1 MSKEISSQ
9 YNPRETEEKIY
20 RLWMESGFFAPEA
33 HQLRTD
39 NPKSYETFCVSI
51 PPPNI
56 TGSLHMGHALNAT
69 IQDILIRKKRMEG
82 YKTLWVP
89 GTDHAGIATQNVVE
103 KNLKKQGISR
113 HDCGREKFLEKILE
127 WKEKYGAIILD
138 QFKKIGVSMDW
149 SRTRFTMDEKYQE
162 AVVFAFLH
170 YHKNGLLYRAEKVIN
185 WCTRCQ
191 TSLSDLEIEY
201 REEKTK
207 LYYIKYPC
215 VQNKEGEKKKQEWVI
230 VATTR
235 PETMLGD
242 SAIAVHPSDARY
254 KNLIGTPVI
263 LPIQNR
269 EIPIIADK
277 EIDEN
282 FGTGAVKVTPAHDLL
297 DARIG
302 EKNNLP
308 IHKVIGPLGKMTE
321 GAGSAYAGL
330 KVAECRQVILE
341 ELARQNLVEKIEE
354 YTHNVAVCYRCEGGI
369 EPLPSLQWFLKME
382 KLAEKAIEAV
392 EKGEI
397 RFYPKSWE
405 KVYFDWL
412 KNVHDW
418 NISRQI
424 WWGHRI
430 PVFYCDKKLGIQNAQ
445 NEERGISDF
454 VVADKKPTA
463 CPFCGKCEMVQE
475 TDVLDTW
482 FSSALWPFA
491 ILGWPK
497 KTKDLEAYYPNHVLS
512 TARDIINLWVA
523 RMIYSGLEFTGQ
535 KPFTD
540 VIIHATVLTKDGK
553 RMSKSLGTGID
564 PMDLI
569 EKYGADATRF
579 GIIWQNMGTQ
589 DIRWA
594 EEHVFAGKKFAN
606 KLWNMARF
614 VMIKTENVAEIPV
627 DITAI
632 AFDDTARAFYQKLT
646 ALIPE
651 VSKKIDDYEFGHAL
665 HVLYGFIWYE
675 FADTYIEYAKE
686 HDTKEN
692 LILLRYALIE
702 CITVLHPFMPFIT
715 EEIYSTLHTDGAL
728 LMIKRWPSK

>member
-1 MSKEISSQ
+1 MSKELSSQ

-20 RLWMESGFFAPEA
+20 RLWMESGFFNPDN
-33 HQLRTD
+33 LPRRT
-39 NPKSYETFCVSI
+39 KGAFVVSV

-56 TGSLHMGHALNAT
+56 TGSLHMGHALNAI

-103 KNLKKQGISR
+103 KDLKKQGLSR
-113 HDCGREKFLEKILE
+113 HDLGREKFLEKIWE
-127 WKEKYGAIILD
+127 WKEKYGDIILG
-138 QFKKIGVSMDW
+138 QFKKLGVSMDW
-149 SRTRFTMDEKYQE
+149 SHTRFTMDEKYQK
-162 AVVFAFLH
+162 AVVEAFLH
-170 YHKNGLLYRAEKVIN
+170 YHKKGLLYRAEKVIN

-201 REEKTK
+201 KEEKTK
-207 LYYIKYPC
+207 LYYIKYPL
-215 VQNKEGEKKKQEWVI
+215 VQNQEEENKERRYIV

-242 SAIAVHPSDARY
+242 SAVAVHPSDTRY
-254 KNLIGTPVI
+254 KNLIGKRVI
-263 LPIQNR
+263 LPVQNR
-269 EIPIIADK
+269 EIPIIADE

-282 FGTGAVKVTPAHDLL
+282 FGTGVVKVTPAHDLL

-308 IHKVIGPLGKMTE
+308 IYKVIGPLGKMTE
-321 GAGSAYAGL
+321 EAGSLCVGL
-330 KVAECRQVILE
+330 KVAECREKVTE
-341 ELARQNLVEKIEE
+341 ELARQNLIEKIEE
-354 YTHNVAVCYRCEGGI
+354 YTHNVAVCYRCGGVI

-382 KLAEKAIEAV
+382 ELAKKAIEAV

-397 RFYPKSWE
+397 NFYPKHWE
-405 KVYFDWL
+405 KAYFDWL
-412 KNVHDW
+412 KNIRDW

-424 WWGHRI
+424 WWGHRF
-430 PVFYCDKKLGIQNAQ
+430 PVFYCGKKLEMKSTEAGIQN
-445 NEERGISDF
+445 F
-454 VVADKKPTA
+454 VVADKKPA
-463 CPFCGKCEMVQE
+463 SCPFCNECEMAQE

-491 ILGWPK
+491 ILGWPE

-523 RMIYSGLEFTGQ
+523 RMIYSGLEFTDQ
-535 KPFTD
+535 TPFTD

-553 RMSKSLGTGID
+553 RMSKSLGTGVD

-589 DIRWA
+589 DMHWS
-594 EEHVFAGKKFAN
+594 EEHVMAGKKFAN

-614 VMIKTENVAEIPV
+614 VMIKTENLTEIPA
-627 DITAI
+627 DITVV
-632 AFDDTARAFYQKLT
+632 AFDDTARAFYEKLNCLT
-646 ALIPE
+646 SEI
-651 VSKKIDDYEFGHAL
+651 SKKIDDYEFGHAL
-665 HVLYGFIWYE
+665 HLLYEFVWHE
-675 FADTYIEYAKE
+675 FADTYIEYAKN
-686 HDTKEN
+686 HDVKEN
-692 LILLRYALIE
+692 LILLRYGLIQ

-715 EEIYSTLHTDGAL
+715 EEIYNTMCKDDAPLI
-728 LMIKRWPSK
+728 IKKWPF